1 MTMAQTFTR
10 CGCTVVALA
19 AALLCA
25 GAHAMTFQEALD
37 AARANDATYRA
48 AGYEYDAA
56 KIGVPIARAGLL
68 PAVSLTAADSKIV
81 GTRTFPNGLNQEVRV
96 PLDYSAPQASLNVRV
111 PIFNYE
117 SISVYRQAKAQSEV
131 AEAVYRTQGLDLIER
146 VTGAYLQ
153 TLLSDD
159 VLRLTQGQVT
169 SLEAQSEQTQRRL
182 DRGEG
187 TKVQVAQ
194 TLANLDVS
202 RARVVEA
209 RDQVDLARTKLAQV
223 TGVPDARATELP
235 KQIETEPLFPDRLG
249 DWVDIALR
257 DSPLLQ
263 ARERN
268 REVARQAV
276 QRQKAGHLPRLD
288 LVAGLAK
295 QQNDSTTAIGQ
306 STEVRSIGL
315 QLTVPLYNGGGT
327 DASVEQAQVRQA
339 QVEEQVRAERETIL
353 VDVQR
358 YFQAVLN
365 SEKKVAAYAT
375 ALDSTTL
382 AERGSRRA
390 LEIGVGTVGDLA
402 IAQAATFAAARDLS
416 QSRIEGLLSRVRL
429 MLQAGMSMHD
439 VAGTVDRYLSGAASL
454 SRTAPM
460 KAPSTTT
467 APVPSVNTTQP

>member
-1 MTMAQTFTR
+1 MAQRFKPL
-10 CGCTVVALA
+10 ALA
-19 AALLCA
+19 ATLLCA

-37 AARANDATYRA
+37 AARGNDAAYRS

-68 PAVSLTAADSKIV
+68 PAVSLTASDSKIV
-81 GTRTFPNGLNQEVRV
+81 GIRTFPNGLNQEVRV
-96 PLDYSAPQASLNVRV
+96 PLDYTAPQASLNLRV

-131 AEAVYRTQGLDLIER
+131 AEAVFRTQGLDLIER

-153 TLLSDD
+153 TLLSED
-159 VLRLTQGQVT
+159 VLRLSQAQVT
-169 SLEAQSEQTQRRL
+169 SLETQAEQTQRRL

-194 TLANLDVS
+194 TLGNLDVS

-209 RDQVDLARTKLAQV
+209 RDQVDLARAKLAQV

-235 KQIETEPLFPDRLG
+235 KQIEAEPLFPDRLG
-249 DWVDIALR
+249 DWVDLALR

-306 STEVRSIGL
+306 NTEVRSIGL
-315 QLTVPLYNGGGT
+315 QLTVPLYSGGGI
-327 DASVEQAQVRQA
+327 DAGIEQAQIRQA
-339 QVEEQVRAERETIL
+339 QVEEQVRLERDTIL

-358 YFQAVLN
+358 YFQAVVN
-365 SEKKVAAYAT
+365 SEKKVSAYAT

-382 AERGSRRA
+382 AEQGSRRA

-402 IAQAATFAAARDLS
+402 IAQAATFSAARDLS

-439 VAGTVDRYLSGAASL
+439 VAEVVDRFLAGPGSPSKAA
-454 SRTAPM
+454 TT
-460 KAPSTTT
+460 TTT
-467 APVPSVNTTQP
+467 ASTPTVNTKQP